1 MNRLRRLSPPYLIT
15 RRGVGVLLVAIA
27 LFYLAGMTRVGWLLL
42 FDALLWGVL
51 IVSAIVPWFVTGKL
65 RVARRIV
72 RWESEFGPMAGDDL
86 SIEYAVT
93 NHGRLPAVFVTV
105 RYRYEDASVDGEH
118 DALMV
123 AWLNPGRSAKMVS
136 TARFEKRGLQS
147 LPVLSAEASLPFG
160 LFRRKTNVAD
170 EVEQLVLPRAYP
182 MELLEL
188 AGLTG
193 IADAGQA
200 AVRAGMNVV
209 GSRRYVPGDPLRS
222 MHWRN
227 SARLAEPYVK
237 EYEDTPDDALSIFFQ
252 AEPRGTAGRE
262 AVEDAIRVAAS
273 VGVRACASGGRVRV
287 TAGPLDRQFTEPGLL
302 LRDLAA
308 LPYETG
314 PGLHERLAGL
324 TDRSRVLA
332 IVSADDRASLDVVFA
347 AVKAHPDATVV
358 VRHLTGDAGDASPHR
373 TGGVRLDGVNTI
385 DLYPGQLEAA
395 LRRLESAGFGP
406 DTGVGKVESGAFSL
420 GVSPAGAD

>member
-1 MNRLRRLSPPYLIT
+1 
-15 RRGVGVLLVAIA
+15 
-27 LFYLAGMTRVGWLLL
+27 
-42 FDALLWGVL
+42 
-51 IVSAIVPWFVTGKL
+51 
-65 RVARRIV
+65 
-72 RWESEFGPMAGDDL
+72 
-86 SIEYAVT
+86 
-93 NHGRLPAVFVTV
+93 
-105 RYRYEDASVDGEH
+105 
-118 DALMV
+118 
-123 AWLNPGRSAKMVS
+123 
-136 TARFEKRGLQS
+136 
-147 LPVLSAEASLPFG
+147 
-160 LFRRKTNVAD
+160 
-170 EVEQLVLPRAYP
+170 
-182 MELLEL
+182 
-188 AGLTG
+188 
-193 IADAGQA
+193 
-200 AVRAGMNVV
+200 
-209 GSRRYVPGDPLRS
+209 